1 MKKAYLNWSSGKD
14 SALALYKLQQQK
26 EYAVEKLV
34 TTINTDVDRV
44 SMHGLRNEL
53 LFQQA
58 QNMGLP
64 LQVIALNGAVSM
76 QEYNSKMQ
84 ETTEGLIK
92 EGFKYSIFGDIFLE
106 DLRNYREEQL
116 EKVGLKGVYPLWKK
130 DTSKLIQEFLLLN
143 FKAIVVCVNAK
154 ILDKSFCG
162 RIIDQAFVDDL
173 PEGVDPCGENGE
185 FHTFVFDGPIFN
197 NPVKFEIGERVE
209 KSYPQKRNKEDNCFS
224 DDDRTWD
231 SRFWYCD
238 LLPK

>member
-14 SALALYKLQQQK
+14 SALALFKLQEQK
-26 EYAVEKLV
+26 VFAVEKLV
-34 TTINTDVDRV
+34 TTINTDADRV

-58 QNMGLP
+58 QSIGLP

-76 QEYNSKMQ
+76 EEYNSEMQ
-84 ETTEGLIK
+84 KTTGLLLQEGYN
-92 EGFKYSIFGDIFLE
+92 YSVFGDIFLE

-116 EKVGLKGVYPLWKK
+116 KKGGLQGVYPLWKK
-130 DTSKLIQEFLLLN
+130 DTSELIQEFLQLN
-143 FKAIVVCVNAK
+143 FKAIVVCVNANV
-154 ILDKSFCG
+154 LDKSFCG
-162 RIIDQAFVDDL
+162 RIIDQDFLDDL

-185 FHTFVFDGPIFN
+185 FHSFVFDGPVFK
-197 NPVKFEIGERVE
+197 NPIAFEIGEKVE
-209 KSYPQKRNKEDNCFS
+209 KSYPQNKNKEDNCFS